1 MLTGRP
7 SQTLWRQEV
16 PVTQSLLQVAIAS
29 GVLALVVVTPP
40 VPLAVNGQEAIP
52 TAAGRESALPS
63 FDVVSV
69 KTNRSNSPNQSMR
82 LLPGGR
88 AVVTNTPLQR
98 LILAAYELLPQQLA
112 GGPGWVDSDRFD
124 VVAQASEE
132 FEPAMPGGAPGRPA
146 QMLQRLLAERF
157 KLVVHTETREQSVY
171 ELTMASVD
179 AGLGPRIS
187 AAKVD
192 CMALMI
198 AAGRGNG
205 TLPPTSQCGG
215 SGGPG
220 RISMRGA
227 MMASFVRSLSAL
239 TGRIVQDRTGLTG
252 GFDFDLDFAPESGA
266 APDASAPGAS
276 GASLFTA
283 LEEQLGLKLRP
294 TRGQVQVVVIDRVEH
309 PTED

>member
-1 MLTGRP
+1 
-7 SQTLWRQEV
+7 
-16 PVTQSLLQVAIAS
+16 LLQVAIAI

-40 VPLAVNGQEAIP
+40 VPLAASGQQPVP
-52 TAAGRESALPS
+52 TSASRESALPS

-69 KTNRSNSPNQSMR
+69 KMNRSNSPNQSMR

-98 LILAAYELLPQQLA
+98 LILTAYELLPQQLA

-124 VVAQASEE
+124 VVAQANEQ
-132 FEPAMPGGAPGRPA
+132 FEPSMPGGPPGRA
-146 QMLQRLLAERF
+146 QQMLQRLLAERF
-157 KLVVHTETREQSVY
+157 KLAVHTETREQPLY
-171 ELTMASVD
+171 ELATASAD
-179 AGLGPRIS
+179 GRLGPRLS
-187 AAKVD
+187 AAKID

-198 AAGRGNG
+198 AAGRGKG
-205 TLPPTSQCGG
+205 TMPPPSLCGG
-215 SGGPG
+215 SGGSG

-227 MMASFVRSLSAL
+227 IMASFVRSLSGL

-252 GFDFDLDFAPESGA
+252 GFDFDLEFAPESGA
-266 APDASAPGAS
+266 GPDPSAPGAS